1 MSTERFIVTPPPHL
15 KEKVTVQ
22 SAMRDVW
29 IALIPI
35 GLTALYF
42 YRLNALLLVLVC
54 LATAAITD
62 VAVRAAL
69 HKPHS
74 LKDGSALLTGYLVA
88 LCFSPTASWFL
99 AVVATFMGVG
109 VAKELMG
116 GLGWNR
122 FNPALFG
129 RVSVIVLG
137 SVLMLVNPIAGWAV
151 RFPMVDIVSGATPM
165 ALLKQGLPI
174 DWVSLFF
181 AYPGGALGE
190 TSALAL
196 ILGGIYLYYKGHI
209 GWRIPVSTVVT
220 VFVLTAIFGRNPL
233 LHVLA
238 GGLLLGAIFM
248 ATDWVT
254 SPVTDKGKLV
264 YGICIGVL
272 VTVFRLYLGP
282 VEGVAFSI
290 LIMNFF
296 VPSIDRATR
305 RPRFGEKAVQ
315 PVPRGGTPPIWG

>member
-1 MSTERFIVTPPPHL
+1 MTPEKFIVTPPPHI
-15 KEKVTVQ
+15 KSKDTVQ
-22 SAMRDVW
+22 RAMWDVFT
-29 IALIPI
+29 ALSLVTI
-35 GLTALYF
+35 TSLYF
-42 YRLNALLLVLVC
+42 YRLNALLLILVC
-54 LATAAITD
+54 MVTAALTD
-62 VAVRAAL
+62 VIVRAAL
-69 HKPHS
+69 GKKNS
-74 LKDGSALLTGYLVA
+74 LRDGSALLTGLFVA
-88 LCFSPTASWFL
+88 LCFSPTTSWWL
-99 AVVATFMGVG
+99 AILATFIGVG
-109 VAKELMG
+109 IAKELMG

-137 SVLMLVNPIAGWAV
+137 SVFVLVNPLAGWAV
-151 RFPMVDIVSGATPM
+151 RFPMVDAVSGATPM

-174 DWVSLFF
+174 PYGALFF
-181 AYPGGALGE
+181 ANPGGSLGE

-196 ILGGIYLYYKGHI
+196 ILGGLYLYYRGHI
-209 GWRIPVSTVVT
+209 CWRIPVSTVGT

-254 SPVTDKGKLV
+254 SPVTHKGKII
-264 YGICIGVL
+264 YGVCIGIL
-272 VTVFRLYLGP
+272 VTVFRLYMGP

-296 VPSIDRATR
+296 VPTIDKATHR
-305 RPRFGEKAVQ
+305 LRFGETMENANLAERARVM
-315 PVPRGGTPPIWG
+315 WG

>member
-181 AYPGGALGE
+181 AYPRRCSRRNLSPG
-190 TSALAL
+190 T
-196 ILGGIYLYYKGHI
+196 HP
-209 GWRIPVSTVVT
+209 GWHLS
-220 VFVLTAIFGRNPL
+220 VLQGP
-233 LHVLA
+233 
-238 GGLLLGAIFM
+238 
-248 ATDWVT
+248 
-254 SPVTDKGKLV
+254 
-264 YGICIGVL
+264 Y
-272 VTVFRLYLGP
+272 RL
-282 VEGVAFSI
+282 E
-290 LIMNFF
+290 
-296 VPSIDRATR
+296 D
-305 RPRFGEKAVQ
+305 PRFDRCDGVRSHSHIRQEPAASRVGRRAS
-315 PVPRGGTPPIWG
+315 PRRHLHGNRLGHKPGHR